1 MRIIEW
7 FRPFPKTFFSGLGK
21 IENKRLEQ
29 KQIYDQKQF
38 FFKDFFK
45 HCFIAVQLIECIL

>member
-1 MRIIEW
+1 MYKIVPINLLNVCMRIIEW

-38 FFKDFFK
+38 F
-45 HCFIAVQLIECIL
+45 